1 MESPFDNKTIT
12 LYLEPVLNTYFKNYI
27 DILTLSGMPNGPL
40 KDLVAHI
47 QTPPL
52 SPFQQAS
59 PMFGNFPSCVYALC
73 RYPKM
78 KPTMNHLRSFMTA
91 DDIPAVLG
99 YLRNNGYTVETSLVN
114 MLHRGQI
121 AIGGASETRFSG
133 NRKMVCI
140 FSYAAPFE

>member
-1 MESPFDNKTIT
+1 MESPFDNQTIT
-12 LYLEPVLNTYFKNYI
+12 LYLEPVLNTYIKNYMN
-27 DILTLSGMPNGPL
+27 ILTLSGMPTGPL
-40 KDLVAHI
+40 KDLVAPIHSS
-47 QTPPL
+47 PL

-73 RYPKM
+73 RYPKT
-78 KPTMNHLRSFMTA
+78 KPSMNHLRSFMTA

-121 AIGGASETRFSG
+121 DLGGASETRFSG
-133 NRKMVCI
+133 NRKLVCI
-140 FSYAAPFE
+140 FSSTAPSE